1 MPNVER
7 KNLNLFDE
15 AIIQLFVPFAGQEL
29 HDGFAPGEK
38 LGAIAPNAVDRVS
51 VGYALGVAGVPGILS
66 HADFLGGRLC
76 VERWQGWFWGIH
88 GMNILADSLRFK
100 WVDRPDQTNR
110 TDRTDLFVT
119 FFLVWGLTGNM
130 MNFKSIET
138 VEATDTSLVSE
149 SLAGNREAFG
159 EIVRRYQ
166 TLICSLAY
174 SATGS
179 FSQSQD
185 LAQETFVTAWKQLA
199 QLNEPGKLRSWLC
212 GILRNRVY
220 KTIRSKGHEPVHAAA
235 PLEAVSEL
243 ASRELLP
250 SDHAIS
256 KEEESILWRSLE
268 RIPETYREPLILFY
282 RERQSVESVAASLE
296 MTEDAVKQRLSRGRK
311 LLHEEVLSFVEGA
324 LERTNPGRMFTLG
337 VVAALPALTLSTAK
351 AAAIGAAAAKGG
363 AAAKGIGML
372 GAVSAIFSPLLIL
385 FGNYASYRQ
394 TMDEAHTDEERGYIK
409 RAFRNAL
416 LIALGLSAVCSV
428 PLFFAVRNQ
437 PDPEI
442 FWAMLVSLM
451 IVFYLLAISFF
462 FIRSITHR
470 RRRLAEI
477 LAHKYNGQFPDAAFE
492 YRSRWSLFGLPLLHV
507 RIGDRFDV
515 MRPALKA
522 WIAIGSSHAIGVI
535 FAWGGIA
542 VAPISVGGIAI
553 GILPMGGIAIGVF
566 PIGAVVLGVWAYGG
580 LAFAWQALSACGFAW
595 NAVCGGFVVAHNFAL
610 GGVAYAAQA
619 NTEVARQFFQ
629 QNGFFRISEA
639 VERHGFLVM
648 LIWVIPMFVQAQ
660 LVARARRQRERANS

>member
-1 MPNVER
+1 
-7 KNLNLFDE
+7 
-15 AIIQLFVPFAGQEL
+15 
-29 HDGFAPGEK
+29 
-38 LGAIAPNAVDRVS
+38 
-51 VGYALGVAGVPGILS
+51 
-66 HADFLGGRLC
+66 
-76 VERWQGWFWGIH
+76 
-88 GMNILADSLRFK
+88 
-100 WVDRPDQTNR
+100 
-110 TDRTDLFVT
+110 
-119 FFLVWGLTGNM
+119 M
-130 MNFKSIET
+130 MNLKSIET
-138 VEATDTSLVSE
+138 VEATDASLVSE

-159 EIVRRYQ
+159 QIVGRYQ

-199 QLNEPGKLRSWLC
+199 QLHEPGKLRSWLC
-212 GILRNRVY
+212 GILRNRIY
-220 KTIRSKGHEPVHAAA
+220 KTIRSKVHEPVHAAA
-235 PLEAVSEL
+235 PLEAVSDI

-250 SDHAIS
+250 SDQAIS

-268 RIPETYREPLILFY
+268 RIPEIYREPLVLYY

-337 VVAALPALTLSTAK
+337 VVAVLPALTLSTAK
-351 AAAIGAAAAKGG
+351 AAAIGSAAGG
-363 AAAKGIGML
+363 AAKGIGML
-372 GAVSAIFSPLLIL
+372 GTVSAFFSPLLIV

-394 TMDEAHTDEERGYIK
+394 SMDEAHTDEERGYIK
-409 RAFRNAL
+409 KAFRNAL

-437 PDPEI
+437 PDPYL
-442 FWAMLVSLM
+442 FWCMLASLM
-451 IVFYLLAISFF
+451 IIFYLVAITVF
-462 FIRSITHR
+462 FIRSLPVR
-470 RRRLAEI
+470 RRRLAGI
-477 LAHKYNGQFPDAAFE
+477 LADKYHGQFPEAAVE
-492 YRSRWSLFGLPLLHV
+492 YRSRWSLFGLPLVHI

-553 GILPMGGIAIGVF
+553 GILPLGGVAIGVF
-566 PIGAVVLGVWAYGG
+566 PVGAVVLGGLAYGG
-580 LAFAWQALSACGFAW
+580 LAFAWQAYCACGFAW
-595 NAVCGGFVVAHNFAL
+595 HAASGGIVAAHNFAV
-610 GGVAYAAQA
+610 GAVAHAIEA
-619 NTEVARQFFQ
+619 NTQVARDYFQ
-629 QNGFFRISEA
+629 QNVFFRISRA

-648 LIWVIPMFVQAQ
+648 LIWVIPMSVSAH
-660 LVARARRQRERANS
+660 LVARARRRREGDVKPLTR